1 MKPTFRSPP
10 IRVAGVAAATVAV
23 IVVLAVFALQ
33 RSAATPVAE
42 ATPENQV
49 NASKPAA
56 AVGDVVTPVEAM
68 STDGRAV
75 AVPADQ
81 PTVLFFMATWCGTC
95 VEEARALAAV
105 ENDYA
110 GRVQFLAV
118 NVTPGDTPEAVEE
131 FRRAAGNPAH
141 PYVTDDRGTFV
152 ERYAISAL
160 DTTVVIDADGRVQ
173 GRIDARSLNE
183 QELRDLIDTS
193 LS

>member
-1 MKPTFRSPP
+1 VKPVLRSPRL
-10 IRVAGVAAATVAV
+10 RVAGVAAVTVAL

-33 RSAATPVAE
+33 RSGATPVAK
-42 ATPENQV
+42 ATPETQV
-49 NASKPAA
+49 NPSKSAA

-81 PTVLFFMATWCGTC
+81 PTVLFFMATWCGPC
-95 VEEARALAAV
+95 IGEARALAAV
-105 ENDYA
+105 EDDYA

-131 FRRAAGNPAH
+131 FRRAAGDPAH

-160 DTTVVIDADGRVQ
+160 DTTVVVDADGRVQ